1 MTSEEALDRLRPH
14 ADELRQAGVQAL
26 YLFGSTARN
35 SARHES
41 DVDLLCELDD
51 TRKIG
56 LLDFIEVKLRLADL
70 LDTDVDLVE
79 RRALRPRVRPSVEA
93 DLVQVF

>member
-1 MTSEEALDRLRPH
+1 MTREEALDRIRPH
-14 ADELRQAGVQAL
+14 AEELRQAGVQAL

-35 SARHES
+35 AAQRES
-41 DVDLLCELDD
+41 DVDLLCELDEG
-51 TRKIG
+51 RKIG

-70 LDTDVDLVE
+70 LDTRVDLIE
-79 RRALRPRVRPSVEA
+79 RRALRPRIRPSIEA